1 MGIGDLFGKG
11 KKKAE
16 FREKAKEALAK
27 GKLVPGKAD
36 ELQKLQD
43 AHEVD
48 DIADDKTMLRRDIY
62 NAAAKGAKARGALT
76 NTEAAELAKI
86 QKFLNLRD
94 DQVDRTQRDLARL
107 RVLTDI
113 RRGRLPVVPTT
124 SVALRGV
131 KLEAGE
137 VPHYATQVDVFDRPS
152 TGGHDGVA
160 LKWGVPY
167 KTFAARAHTL
177 PVEGAKEIGGG
188 YLFLTNQRLYF
199 KGERQSAAVQYSPQA
214 DIFLYA
220 EGIRLQRTVGHTLLR
235 FKSGAGETAEI
246 IGELLSAL
254 LR

>member
-16 FREKAKEALAK
+16 FREKAKETLAS

-36 ELQKLQD
+36 ELQKLQA

-62 NAAAKGAKARGALT
+62 NAAAKGAKSRGALT
-76 NTEAAELAKI
+76 GTEAAELAKI

-113 RRGRLPVVPTT
+113 RRGKLPVVPTT
-124 SVALRGV
+124 SAALRGV

-152 TGGHDGVA
+152 TGGHEGVP

-167 KTFAARAHTL
+167 KTFSARAHSL
-177 PVEGAKEIGGG
+177 PVEGAKEVGGG
-188 YLFLTNQRLYF
+188 YLFITSQRLYY
-199 KGERQSAAVQYSPQA
+199 KGDRQSAAVQYSPQA
-214 DIFLYA
+214 DIFLYS

-246 IGELLSAL
+246 VGELLSAL

>member
-11 KKKAE
+11 KKKAQ
-16 FREKAKEALAK
+16 FREKAKEALEK

-36 ELQKLQD
+36 ELRKLQA

-48 DIADDKTMLRRDIY
+48 DVGDDRTMLRREIY
-62 NAAAKGAKARGALT
+62 NAAAQGAKARGALT
-76 NTEAAELAKI
+76 STEAVELAKI

-113 RRGRLPVVPTT
+113 RRGKLPVVPP
-124 SVALRGV
+124 SSAALRGV

-137 VPHYATQVDVFDRPS
+137 VPHYATQVDVFDRPA
-152 TGGHDGVA
+152 TGGHEGVA
-160 LKWGVPY
+160 LKWGMPY
-167 KTFAARAHTL
+167 KTFSARAHSL
-177 PVEGAKEIGGG
+177 PAGGAKELGGG
-188 YLFLTNQRLYF
+188 HLFITSKRLYF
-199 KGERQSAAVQYSPQA
+199 KGDRQSAAVEYSPQA
-214 DIFLYA
+214 DIFLY
-220 EGIRLQRTVGHTLLR
+220 GDGLRLQRTVGHTLLR

-246 IGELLSAL
+246 VGELLSAL